1 MPTRQRT
8 STIAVARELAI
19 PGVLELALPR
29 FTDDRGSL
37 VKTFQRSHFE
47 ALGLPGEFTEQFH
60 SRSSA
65 GVVRGL
71 HFQTPP
77 SELYKVVTCITGQ
90 AYDVVVD
97 LRAGSPT
104 FGEHVVVGLNEP
116 DAIAV
121 AIPVGCAHGFLA
133 RTDDTV
139 LGYWTT
145 HEHDLAHDGGI
156 RWDSAGIDWPLD
168 REPTISDRDRAL
180 PGLAEFETPFRYAG
194 AA

>member
-1 MPTRQRT
+1 MPTSQRAT
-8 STIAVARELAI
+8 TIAVSRELAI

-29 FTDDRGSL
+29 FTDDRGTL

-47 ALGLPGEFTEQFH
+47 QLGLPGEFTEQFH
-60 SRSSA
+60 SRSAA

-77 SELYKVVTCITGQ
+77 SDLYKVVTCITGE

-97 LRAGSPT
+97 LREGSPA

-121 AIPVGCAHGFLA
+121 AIPPGCAHGFLA
-133 RTDDTV
+133 RADDTV

-145 HEHDLAHDGGI
+145 CEHDPAHDAGI
-156 RWDSAGIDWPLD
+156 RWDSAGIDWPLEG
-168 REPTISDRDRAL
+168 EPVVSERDRAL
-180 PGLAEFETPFRYAG
+180 PGLAQFDSPFRF
-194 AA
+194 AASA